1 MITDKKVLQ
10 EEWNLDRMDGTGQ
23 SGYNMD
29 VRYMQMI
36 GIQYSWYGAGFI
48 DWMARGADGN
58 FVFCHRMRNSNVN
71 TEAFMRSGNLPVRYE
86 VTNEGAMG
94 MLSAEIDATQT
105 FIPLTESKFFPDNG
119 TVYIDNEIISYT
131 TIDHT
136 LKRLTN
142 CTRGTTLQNF
152 QAGATRQYNAQDA
165 SGHAVRT
172 GVILIS
178 NTITPLI
185 SHWGSAFIT
194 DGMFDED
201 RGYIFSYTETGLNI
215 STTRQTAFLLRLA
228 PSVSNAIVGDLG
240 DRELLNRAQLLM
252 QGLEI
257 TSDGVDPTD
266 NTNIVTGGIVVE
278 GILNPQNYPLNPSD
292 IGWSGLSGLAQGGQP
307 SFAQVASGGSVN
319 WNSGDTATY
328 TTAAVMPQVTTTAQL
343 MPWWSFRTNR
353 SYAYFTADSWEAA
366 NLSVGDQVNADGGGN
381 EYFPAGTTIQQVVDQ
396 SIYGRYLI
404 YFSSNS
410 TSNSSNSATQTFQKG
425 GNLVNSSFAFFIKSV
440 WDAAGAKS
448 GTDIGDA
455 GGAATNQ
462 SDVTMPASSYVSN
475 IEGPLLFGNQGS
487 GGIEYYRVNFNNSF
501 NGTLQSGDLFNF
513 KFQQPPYAQ
522 PGETVFSFI
531 AQPGER
537 STLDLALLKE
547 LTNTTLG
554 GRGTF
559 PNGPDVLA
567 LNVYKTS
574 GAAVDANI
582 IIKWGEAQ
590 A

>member
-1 MITDKKVLQ
+1 
-10 EEWNLDRMDGTGQ
+10 
-23 SGYNMD
+23 
-29 VRYMQMI
+29 
-36 GIQYSWYGAGFI
+36 
-48 DWMARGADGN
+48 
-58 FVFCHRMRNSNVN
+58 MRNSNVN

-94 MLSAEIDATQT
+94 MLAAEIDATQT

-152 QAGATRQYNAQDA
+152 QAGATRQYNAQAA
-165 SGHAVRT
+165 SGHAVRS

-257 TSDGVDPTD
+257 TSDGVDPAD
-266 NTNIVTGGIVVE
+266 NTNVVTGGIVVE

-328 TTAAVMPQVTTTAQL
+328 TTAAVMAQVTTTAQL

-353 SYAYFTADSWEAA
+353 SYAYFTSDSWETA

-396 SIYGRYLI
+396 SIYGRYLV
-404 YFSSNS
+404 YFSGNSNS
-410 TSNSSNSATQTFQKG
+410 NSGNGSTQTFQKG
-425 GNLVNSSFAFFIKSV
+425 GDLNNSSFAFFTKSV

-462 SDVTMPASSYVSN
+462 GDVTMPASSYVSSVD
-475 IEGPLLFGNQGS
+475 GPLLFGNQGS
-487 GGIEYYRVNFNNSF
+487 GGIEFYRVNFNNSF
-501 NGTLQSGDLFNF
+501 NGTLQPGDLFNF

>member
-1 MITDKKVLQ
+1 MDASQDTAVLTD
-10 EEWNLDRMDGTGQ
+10 T
-23 SGYNMD
+23 S
-29 VRYMQMI
+29 
-36 GIQYSWYGAGFI
+36 
-48 DWMARGADGN
+48 
-58 FVFCHRMRNSNVN
+58 
-71 TEAFMRSGNLPVRYE
+71 
-86 VTNEGAMG
+86 
-94 MLSAEIDATQT
+94 
-105 FIPLTESKFFPDNG
+105 FFPDYG
-119 TVYIDNEIISYT
+119 TIYVDNEIMNFTGNNKVDNI
-131 TIDHT
+131 
-136 LKRLTN
+136 LTGL
-142 CTRGTTLQNF
+142 TRGATFSNF
-152 QAGATRQYNAQDA
+152 QAGATRSYTA
-165 SGHAVRT
+165 SAATTHNDRT
-172 GVILIS
+172 GVVLIS
-178 NTITPLI
+178 QTITPLI

-194 DGMFDED
+194 DGMFDDD
-201 RGYIFSYTETGLNI
+201 RGYIFSYAETGVEV
-215 STTRQTAFLLRLA
+215 STTKQSAFLIRLS
-228 PSVSNAIVGDLG
+228 PSVSNALVGDLG
-240 DRELLNRAQLLM
+240 ERELLNRAQLLL
-252 QGLEI
+252 QGIEV
-257 TSDGVDPTD
+257 TSDGVDTGNSNAP
-266 NTNIVTGGIVVE
+266 VVGGIVIE
-278 GILNPQNYPLNPSD
+278 GVLNPQNYPLNPSD

-328 TTAAVMPQVTTTAQL
+328 TTAAVMAQVTTTAQL

-353 SYAYFTADSWEAA
+353 SYAYFTSDSWETA

-381 EYFPAGTTIQQVVDQ
+381 EYFPAGTTVQQVVDQ
-396 SIYGRYLI
+396 SIYGRYLV
-404 YFSSNS
+404 YFSGNSNS
-410 TSNSSNSATQTFQKG
+410 NSGNGSTQTFQKG
-425 GNLVNSSFAFFIKSV
+425 GDLNNSSFAFFTKSV

-462 SDVTMPASSYVSN
+462 GDVTMPASSYVSSVD
-475 IEGPLLFGNQGS
+475 GPLLFGNQGS
-487 GGIEYYRVNFNNSF
+487 GGIEFYRVNFNNSF
-501 NGTLQSGDLFNF
+501 NGTLQPGDLFNF

-554 GRGTF
+554 GRGSF

>member
-1 MITDKKVLQ
+1 
-10 EEWNLDRMDGTGQ
+10 
-23 SGYNMD
+23 
-29 VRYMQMI
+29 
-36 GIQYSWYGAGFI
+36 
-48 DWMARGADGN
+48 
-58 FVFCHRMRNSNVN
+58 
-71 TEAFMRSGNLPVRYE
+71 MRSGNLPVRYE
-86 VTNEGAMG
+86 VTNEGAFTS
-94 MLSAEIDATQT
+94 LSDDIDATQT
-105 FIPLTESKFFPDNG
+105 FIPLTESKFFPDSG
-119 TVYIDNEIISYT
+119 TVYIDNEIVSFT

-142 CTRGTTLQNF
+142 ITRGTSLQNF
-152 QAGATRQYNAQDA
+152 QAGSTRQYNAGPA
-165 SGHAVRT
+165 SGHANRT

-194 DGMFDED
+194 DGGFDDD
-201 RGYIFSYTETGLNI
+201 RGYIFSYTETGLSI
-215 STTRQTAFLLRLA
+215 STTKQTAFLLRLA

-257 TSDGVDPTD
+257 TSDGQDPTD
-266 NTNIVTGGIVVE
+266 DSKIYGGIVIE
-278 GILNPQNYPLNPSD
+278 GVLNPQNYPLNPND
-292 IGWSGLSGLAQGGQP
+292 IGWTGLSGLAQGGQP
-307 SFAQVASGGSVN
+307 SFAQVASGGSTN

-328 TTAAVMPQVTTTAQL
+328 STAAVMAQVTTTAQL

-353 SYAYFTADSWEAA
+353 SYAYFDQTSWETA
-366 NLSVGDQVNADGGGN
+366 NLEAGDQVNADGGGN

-396 SIYGRYLI
+396 TIYGRYLV
-404 YFSSNS
+404 YFSGNAN
-410 TSNSSNSATQTFQKG
+410 SNSSNGATQTFQKG
-425 GNLVNSSFAFFIKSV
+425 GNEANSSFVYFTKSV
-440 WDAAGAKS
+440 WDSAGAKP
-448 GTDIGDA
+448 GTSLGDA
-455 GGAATNQ
+455 GGAPTNQ
-462 SDVTMPASSYVSN
+462 SDVTFPASSSVSN
-475 IEGPLLFGNQGS
+475 IEGPLLFGTL
-487 GGIEYYRVNFNNSF
+487 EYYKVTFNNAY
-501 NGTLQSGDLFNF
+501 NGTVSPGDLINF
-513 KFQQPPYAQ
+513 EFSQPPFAQ

-537 STLDLALLKE
+537 STLDLKDLKE

-574 GAAVDANI
+574 GAAVNANI